1 MENLTICGCCLKN
14 ERNQKKYGG
23 YCKRCN
29 SLMAN
34 INQKKRRGV
43 DENTLAKSADD
54 VTIIE
59 LILAGKSTA
68 SIAAEIARKEH

>member
-1 MENLTICGCCLKN
+1 
-14 ERNQKKYGG
+14 
-23 YCKRCN
+23 
-29 SLMAN
+29 MAN